1 LRCSLSDCL
10 ASKFTPKKGAVY
22 WSLNG
27 SKMVQRF
34 LDQAR
39 TGSSFYSAKM
49 KNLNSEKQV
58 AQEPKFSEVI
68 PKEK

>member
-1 LRCSLSDCL
+1 
-10 ASKFTPKKGAVY
+10 
-22 WSLNG
+22 
-27 SKMVQRF
+27 MVQRF